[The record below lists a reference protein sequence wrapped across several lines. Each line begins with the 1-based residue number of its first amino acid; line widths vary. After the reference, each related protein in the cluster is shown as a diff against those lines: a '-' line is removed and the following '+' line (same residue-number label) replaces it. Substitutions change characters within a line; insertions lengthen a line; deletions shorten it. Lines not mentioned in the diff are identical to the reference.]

1 MPRPMP
7 LESSLSQWRLVSGSG
22 VLGLGFG
29 SGQKGFL
36 RPEKGLLSRI
46 EVGLI
51 IASDVSEK
59 FLNVKA
65 VSNFGNEVGFL
76 NLSAGDGIELCCD
89 IRACLLAAA
98 LDLFFSINR
107 ILEGFLLF
115 TQKYA

>member
-7 LESSLSQWRLVSGSG
+7 FESSLSQWRLVSGSG

-36 RPEKGLLSRI
+36 RPEKGLQSRI

-76 NLSAGDGIELCCD
+76 NLSVGDGIKLCCD

-98 LDLFFSINR
+98 LDLFLSINR
-107 ILEGFLLF
+107 IL
-115 TQKYA
+115 